1 MGLVQEGIKVLLL
14 GIIQFFLSTEGKN
27 IYRLLKQ
34 PVKGTASNLAA
45 SACIIKSL
53 NSWVY
58 SPGVHV
64 LVGPVILFLDC
75 FISFMMEKSCSII
88 QRKFSFTNEPTL

>member
-14 GIIQFFLSTEGKN
+14 GIIQFFLSTEGKK
-27 IYRLLKQ
+27 IHRLLKQ

-53 NSWVY
+53 
-58 SPGVHV
+58 
-64 LVGPVILFLDC
+64 
-75 FISFMMEKSCSII
+75 
-88 QRKFSFTNEPTL
+88 